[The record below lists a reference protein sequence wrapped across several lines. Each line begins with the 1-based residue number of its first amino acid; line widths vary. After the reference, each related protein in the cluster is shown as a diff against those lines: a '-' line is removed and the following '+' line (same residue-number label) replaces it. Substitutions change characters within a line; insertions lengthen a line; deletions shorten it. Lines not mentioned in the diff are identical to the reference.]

1 MLAAPVL
8 PATLGGTPRRE
19 GAACDHAP
27 REEWPVAAD
36 DGREGGRPAS
46 PGGPVMPAGFPD
58 DCGACLVLPA
68 VPVCAAPS
76 PSSDA
81 TSAIR
86 GRVGSEVGVIDLSRF
101 ERGSSVALDSG

>member
-19 GAACDHAP
+19 GAACDHPP
-27 REEWPVAAD
+27 RDEWPVAAD

-46 PGGPVMPAGFPD
+46 PVGPVVPAGFPEV
-58 DCGACLVLPA
+58 CGPCLVLPA
-68 VPVCAAPS
+68 APACAAPS

-86 GRVGSEVGVIDLSRF
+86 GRMCSEIGAVDLRRF
-101 ERGSSVALDSG
+101 EGRSVALCGR